1 MTEKMKNSLRFVTR
15 FYSPG
20 ALRPDYSFIT
30 EGLPFWKRHAVAAS
44 IIGTT
49 LVAAAAVSAYIVLN
63 MPQPQVEPPVP
74 ETETTVRPVEE
85 TPASDTVKDMT
96 FEDASLPDVVK
107 AIEEAYGVKVTGA
120 TDGQPN
126 LTLSYRGTAEDLTA
140 AINDLLGTNLSIAKT
155 EK

>member
-1 MTEKMKNSLRFVTR
+1 
-15 FYSPG
+15 
-20 ALRPDYSFIT
+20 
-30 EGLPFWKRHAVAAS
+30 
-44 IIGTT
+44 
-49 LVAAAAVSAYIVLN
+49 
-63 MPQPQVEPPVP
+63 
-74 ETETTVRPVEE
+74 
-85 TPASDTVKDMT
+85 MT